1 MLSTLLPAE
10 LFSFLLVF
18 VRVGSAIMLM
28 PGIGDP
34 YVAPRVRLLFALLL
48 AVIVTPIVAP
58 QLPPLPGSAVSLILL
73 LIGEIVIGLFLG
85 GLARLLMAALTT
97 AGMVIA
103 YMSSLANALVDD
115 PSAAQQGS
123 IAGSFLAIVALLTIF
138 TLDLHHMLL
147 RGVVDSYQL
156 FLPGEALPAGDM
168 AEMVSRVVSE
178 SFLLSFQIAA
188 PFVAVGL
195 IFYLGIGLLSR
206 LMPQVQI
213 FFVALPVQIMAGLAV
228 FFFALP
234 VAIMWFLRHFEGTMR
249 PFTAGG

>member
-1 MLSTLLPAE
+1 MLSTILPSE
-10 LFSFLLVF
+10 IFSLLLVF
-18 VRVGSAIMLM
+18 VRVGAALMLM

-34 YVAPRVRLLFALLL
+34 YVAPRIRLLFGLLL
-48 AVIVTPIVAP
+48 AVVVTPIVGP
-58 QLPPLPGSAVSLILL
+58 ELPPLPNSVVSLGL
-73 LIGEIVIGLFLG
+73 LIVGEIAIGVFLG

-97 AGMVIA
+97 AGMIIA

-115 PSAAQQGS
+115 PAAAQQGS
-123 IAGSFLAIVALLTIF
+123 IAGSFLALVALLTIF

-147 RGVVDSYQL
+147 RGLVDSYEL
-156 FLPGEALPAGDM
+156 FVPGQVLPAGDM
-168 AEMVSRVVSE
+168 AEVVSRVVSQ

-206 LMPQVQI
+206 LMPQVQV
-213 FFVALPVQIMAGLAV
+213 FFVALPLQVTAGIAV
-228 FFFALP
+228 LFFALP
-234 VAIMWFLRHFEGTMR
+234 VAITWFLTHFEETMR

>member
-1 MLSTLLPAE
+1 MLTAILPAE
-10 LFSFLLVF
+10 IFSLLLVF
-18 VRVGSAIMLM
+18 VRVGSAVMLM

-34 YVAPRVRLLFALLL
+34 YVAPRIRLLFALLL
-48 AVIVTPIVAP
+48 AVVVTPIVGP
-58 QLPPLPGSAVSLILL
+58 DLPPLPGSAISLVLL
-73 LIGEIVIGLFLG
+73 LLGEATIGLFLG
-85 GLARLLMAALTT
+85 GLARLLMAAMTT

-123 IAGSFLAIVALLTIF
+123 IAGSFLALVAVLTIF

-147 RGVVDSYQL
+147 RGFVDSYQL

-168 AEMVSRVVSE
+168 AAMVARVVSE

-206 LMPQVQI
+206 LLPQVQV
-213 FFVALPVQIMAGLAV
+213 FFVALPLQVTAGLV
-228 FFFALP
+228 VLFFALP
-234 VAIMWFLRHFEGTMR
+234 VAITWFLGNFEATLR

>member
-1 MLSTLLPAE
+1 MLSAILPAE
-10 LFSFLLVF
+10 IFSLLLVF
-18 VRVGSAIMLM
+18 VRVGGAIMMM

-34 YVAPRVRLLFALLL
+34 YVSPRIRLLFALLL
-48 AVIVTPIVAP
+48 AIIVTPVVAP
-58 QLPPLPGSAVSLILL
+58 ILPPLPGSAVSLVLL
-73 LIGEIVIGLFLG
+73 VLGEVIIGLFLG

-123 IAGSFLAIVALLTIF
+123 IAGSFLALVALLTIF

-147 RGVVDSYQL
+147 RGIVDSYEL

-168 AEMVSRVVSE
+168 AALVARVVSQ

-195 IFYLGIGLLSR
+195 VFYLGIGLLSR
-206 LMPQVQI
+206 LMPQVQV
-213 FFVALPVQIMAGLAV
+213 FFVALPLQVTAGLAV
-228 FFFALP
+228 LFFALP
-234 VAIMWFLRHFEGTMR
+234 VAIAWFLQHFEGTMR

>member
-1 MLSTLLPAE
+1 MLTAVLPAE
-10 LFSFLLVF
+10 IFSLLLVF
-18 VRVGSAIMLM
+18 VRVGAAIMVM

-34 YVAPRVRLLFALLL
+34 YVAPRIRLFFALML
-48 AVIVTPIVAP
+48 AIVVAP
-58 QLPPLPGSAVSLILL
+58 VVRPVLPALPESVVSLGLL
-73 LIGEIVIGLFLG
+73 LMGEIVIGLFLG
-85 GLARLLMAALTT
+85 GLARLIMAALTT

-123 IAGSFLAIVALLTIF
+123 IAGSFLAIVAILTIF

-147 RGVVDSYQL
+147 RGVVDSYAL
-156 FLPGEALPAGDM
+156 FLPGEALPVGDF
-168 AEMVSRVVSE
+168 AEMVTRVVSQ

-213 FFVALPVQIMAGLAV
+213 FFIALPLQITAGLAV
-228 FFFALP
+228 LFFALP
-234 VAIMWFLRHFEGTMR
+234 VAIVWFLNSFEQTLR